1 MVYGETD
8 LVKPVFFYYTTRKDK
23 CRPLLLLISTYS
35 WVKMKSKNNSDN
47 KPRQLIQKFCFLL
60 SLILWIGERC

>member
-8 LVKPVFFYYTTRKDK
+8 LAKPVFFYYTTRKDK

-35 WVKMKSKNNSDN
+35 WVKIKNNSDN
-47 KPRQLIQKFCFLL
+47 KARQLIQKFCFLL
-60 SLILWIGERC
+60 SLTLWIVERC